1 MPLTASNSQ
10 SFSVNN
16 NSLPVITDFEPVLG
30 SDTEFNRGQ
39 TQFVPFSNYRYLTLE
54 SDINLNTIDL
64 QCFWTDKEGQSFP
77 LLIDLGYYI
86 SVKILFEM
94 IRN

>member
-1 MPLTASNSQ
+1 MTRLGYFFNLLGHISE
-10 SFSVNN
+10 SFA
-16 NSLPVITDFEPVLG
+16 PDFEPILG
-30 SDTEFNRGQ
+30 SDYEFNRGQ
-39 TQFVPFSNYRYLTLE
+39 TQYLPSAAYRFLTLE

-64 QCFWTDKEGQSFP
+64 QCYWTDKQGESFP

-94 IRN
+94 IK